1 MFERFSASARLTVL
15 HAQDEAVTLGH
26 GFIGTEH
33 LLLGI
38 LRLDDGFAREVLE
51 RAGVTHATAKD
62 AVLDALEAAGV
73 GRSALP
79 AADALASIGIDV
91 ELIRQRADETFG
103 PGALRF
109 PQPPFTPRGKKVLEA
124 SLRSAV
130 LFAHY
135 AIEPEHLLLGLIGET
150 EGVAAKVL
158 VEMGVNLADTE
169 HALRARIAPLHTRL
183 AELGS
188 RVSGLAQRLARLPE
202 ADRER
207 ARPILVRL
215 QQETGRAYDVATE
228 KSRQAQQELVDE
240 LSAVLDA
247 AREASAAAGLPDV
260 T

>member
-15 HAQDEAVTLGH
+15 HAQEEAVTLGH

-38 LRLDDGFAREVLE
+38 LRLEDGFAREVLE
-51 RAGVTHATAKD
+51 HAGLTHATAKE
-62 AVLDALEAAGV
+62 AVLDALDAAGV

-79 AADALASIGIDV
+79 PADALASIGIDV

-109 PQPPFTPRGKKVLEA
+109 PQPPFTPRAKKALEA
-124 SLRSAV
+124 SLRTAV

-135 AIEPEHLLLGLIGET
+135 AIEPEHLLLGLTGQT

-158 VEMGVNLADTE
+158 VEMGVDLAGTE
-169 HALRARIAPLHTRL
+169 HALRTRIAPLHTRL
-183 AELGS
+183 TELGT
-188 RVSGLAQRLARLPE
+188 RVSRLTQRLARLPE
-202 ADRER
+202 ADRDR
-207 ARPILVRL
+207 ARPILRRL
-215 QQETGRAYDVATE
+215 QQDSGRAYDVATE
-228 KSRQAQQELVDE
+228 KSRQAQQDLVDE
-240 LSAVLDA
+240 LAAVLDA
-247 AREASAAAGLPDV
+247 ARDACAGAGLPDE